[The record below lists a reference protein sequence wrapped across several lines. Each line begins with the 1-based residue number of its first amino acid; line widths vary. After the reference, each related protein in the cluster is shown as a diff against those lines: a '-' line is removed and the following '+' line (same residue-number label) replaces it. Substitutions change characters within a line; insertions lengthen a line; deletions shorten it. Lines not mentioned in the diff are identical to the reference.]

1 MHCGNETAEAFKEL
15 KTKDTGSFEEPCI
28 YLEKG
33 GIIV

>member
-1 MHCGNETAEAFKEL
+1 MHCGNETAETFKNL
-15 KTKDTGSFEEPCI
+15 KRKNTGTYDQPCI